1 MNMTILRRII
11 LFASIGLFLASL
23 TQHAYCTENICGDGN
38 EFQGL
43 LLVIVGIFGIVASP
57 AGIAWFANPSLLI
70 AWVTF
75 NKIGNLSLYASIIAA
90 ILSFSFLFFDEVVA
104 NEAGGTT
111 KIISYNLGYWLWLSS
126 SIIMLLGNIGVIIQR
141 RNQVIHRS

>member
-1 MNMTILRRII
+1 MTMLRRTI

-23 TQHAYCTENICGDGN
+23 TQHAYCTENLCGDGN

-75 NKIGNLSLYASIIAA
+75 NKVGNLSLYASIIAA
-90 ILSFSFLFFDEVVA
+90 FLSFSFLFFDQVVA

-111 KIISYNLGYWLWLSS
+111 KITSYNLGYWLWLSS
-126 SIIMLLGNIGVIIQR
+126 SIIIMLGNIWFKTRR
-141 RNQVIHRS
+141 RNQVIYRS